1 MTCSVWC
8 NGMSQILRVSRR
20 HGAVAAV
27 ISAIIFNKYCN
38 SSQICSFRSVQLR
51 TQYTPSKLFGCS
63 LHKYRIL
70 TPFQQKLVIHVIL
83 VSGQIEAFGKNHSLY
98 LVQRASAS
106 SKKGKSYG
114 LFYRGLLGYH
124 AESKNC

>member
-38 SSQICSFRSVQLR
+38 SSQICSLRSVQLR
-51 TQYTPSKLFGCS
+51 THLQSFLAVVFTNTVYRHHFSTS
-63 LHKYRIL
+63 LPK
-70 TPFQQKLVIHVIL
+70 HVIL
-83 VSGQIEAFGKNHSLY
+83 VSGQIETFGKKKHPLC
-98 LVQRASAS
+98 LVQVQVI
-106 SKKGKSYG
+106 KKANHTC
-114 LFYRGLLGYH
+114 GLLGYY

>member
-83 VSGQIEAFGKNHSLY
+83 VSGQIENEMAKNIPY
-98 LVQRASAS
+98 QTQVV
-106 SKKGKSYG
+106 KKANHTV
-114 LFYRGLLGYH
+114 FCRGLLGYH